1 VKLQIII
8 DRKTEKIIAIEL
20 FNGKAH
26 DLTILKQT
34 TKIAP
39 SILVVGDSGYR
50 GMQRIYKNT
59 LLPIRHKSDIDKLT
73 EEQKLNRKAT
83 NKLIASIRMKVEH
96 VIGRIKRF
104 KVVAERYR
112 NRLKRLGL
120 RISLVCGIVNFD
132 GLGEVVL

>member
-1 VKLQIII
+1 LIIS
-8 DRKTEKIIAIEL
+8 TEL

-50 GMQRIYKNT
+50 GMQKVYKKT
-59 LLPIRHKSDIDKLT
+59 LLPIRHKADINKLT

-83 NKLIASIRMKVEH
+83 NKAIASIRMKIEH
-96 VIGRIKRF
+96 VIGRMKRF
-104 KVVAERYR
+104 KIVAEKYR
-112 NRLKRLGL
+112 NQLKHLLL
-120 RISLVCGIVNFD
+120 RVNLVCGIVNFEK
-132 GLGEVVL
+132 LGTLVS